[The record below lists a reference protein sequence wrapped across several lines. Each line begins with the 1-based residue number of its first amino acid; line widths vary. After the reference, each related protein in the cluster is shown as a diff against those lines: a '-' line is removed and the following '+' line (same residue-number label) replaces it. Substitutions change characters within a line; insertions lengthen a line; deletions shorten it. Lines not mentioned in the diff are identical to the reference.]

1 MSGPRKEYRCIN
13 CKQFV
18 VNASLA
24 RFQGKDPDRQLREH
38 QGRCKNNNPLKKTTT
53 SSSCFLSS
61 SWSSSSS
68 SSSSAAQQEWK
79 KRRRNNVNGGND
91 NEQVEGS
98 GYADYY
104 DDDNYHAYN
113 MDEDEDEEHKNA
125 KENGDWENAGAT
137 EENAGAAGGED
148 NEE

>member
-1 MSGPRKEYRCIN
+1 MSQQKEYRCIH

-24 RFQGKDPDRQLREH
+24 RFQGKDPDRQLRGH
-38 QGRCKNNNPLKKTTT
+38 QAKCKTNNPLKKTTT

-79 KRRRNNVNGGND
+79 KRRRNNVNGVND

-113 MDEDEDEEHKNA
+113 MDEDDEDA
-125 KENGDWENAGAT
+125 KENGDGENIRVC
-137 EENAGAAGGED
+137 
-148 NEE
+148 